1 MNYCVIYPGELKTQ
15 KNVHKAEY
23 ITRIMQDARTLADAH
38 VKLVRNQQ

>member
-1 MNYCVIYPGELKTQ
+1 MNYCVIYHGKLKTQ

-23 ITRIMQDARTLADAH
+23 ITRIMQDAGTLADAL